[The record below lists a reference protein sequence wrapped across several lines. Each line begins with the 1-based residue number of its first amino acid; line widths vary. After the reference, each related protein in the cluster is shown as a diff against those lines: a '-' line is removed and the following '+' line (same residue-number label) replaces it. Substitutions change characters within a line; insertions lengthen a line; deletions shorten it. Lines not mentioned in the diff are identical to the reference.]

1 MIENDTAKILWS
13 NMNDMEWLKVDQW
26 VNFRQVLWFTG
37 RIQGMKFLRI
47 VFLHR
52 RHDWCKLFLWTS
64 WKVRLRMVSRPNT
77 DKNAK
82 KEWYSK
88 SSKTQFGTNIVIYD
102 TLIYFIY
109 FIYMTNLE
117 NGKDHFRSIGSYNLR
132 LALVLPVLVLEAEP
146 KLAAAP
152 NVSSGGVSY

>member
-1 MIENDTAKILWS
+1 MIGVSCSYEPAGRSSCEWS
-13 NMNDMEWLKVDQW
+13 VCHLTLTKMKTEII
-26 VNFRQVLWFTG
+26 FTSFKTKFG
-37 RIQGMKFLRI
+37 R
-47 VFLHR
+47 
-52 RHDWCKLFLWTS
+52 
-64 WKVRLRMVSRPNT
+64 
-77 DKNAK
+77 
-82 KEWYSK
+82 
-88 SSKTQFGTNIVIYD
+88 NIVIYD

-109 FIYMTNLE
+109 FIYMTLLE